1 MPLDFEIG
9 VMDMPDAN
17 GTEPWRLWLRLKELI
32 TFGAG
37 DEGDTALE
45 PAFIFIGGGTNTV
58 LTWTGLETGGWDAAW
73 GLRAGRGLGDCGM
86 KVASCLGAGAREAI

>member
-9 VMDMPDAN
+9 VMDIPEAK
-17 GTEPWRLWLRLKELI
+17 GTEPWRLRLKELI

-45 PAFIFIGGGTNTV
+45 PPAFIFIGGGTNTV
-58 LTWTGLETGGWDAAW
+58 LTWTGLDTGVWAGAW

-86 KVASCLGAGAREAI
+86 KVASCRGAGARVAI